1 MERITDDQRRARL
14 AARHGIARRVGS
26 VEDAVRAMTCL
37 HATEPPSVYLS
48 TFARADVTRADVD
61 RALYDDRS
69 VVKQLAMRRTL
80 FVFPRDVLPAVW
92 GSASA
97 RVASHLTTR
106 LAKEVESNGLDADG
120 PGWVTRLH
128 ADVLRTLRED
138 GPSTTAE
145 LRERLP
151 ELARR
156 LEMAPGKAYGGSFP
170 IAPRVLSTL
179 AAGGHVVRG
188 TNAGDWR
195 LSRPRWTATEQ
206 WLGEPATPET
216 EESGYLALV
225 AAWLRTFGPG
235 TETDLVWWLGA
246 TKSVVRRALA
256 QLGAVEVQLEA
267 GPGAPEDA
275 TGWVLP
281 DDLEDVP
288 EPEPW
293 AALLPVLDP
302 TTMGWK
308 QREFHLDP
316 DDVPYLFDSNG
327 NGGTT
332 AWWDGRVVGCWV
344 QDDDGVVEVAL
355 RHDVGSDAVAALAV
369 EAERLTA
376 WLDGQ
381 RVSTVYASPQMKA
394 AR

>member
-1 MERITDDQRRARL
+1 M
-14 AARHGIARRVGS
+14 
-26 VEDAVRAMTCL
+26 
-37 HATEPPSVYLS
+37 
-48 TFARADVTRADVD
+48 
-61 RALYDDRS
+61 
-69 VVKQLAMRRTL
+69 
-80 FVFPRDVLPAVW
+80 
-92 GSASA
+92 
-97 RVASHLTTR
+97 
-106 LAKEVESNGLDADG
+106 
-120 PGWVTRLH
+120 
-128 ADVLRTLRED
+128 
-138 GPSTTAE
+138 
-145 LRERLP
+145 
-151 ELARR
+151 
-156 LEMAPGKAYGGSFP
+156 
-170 IAPRVLSTL
+170 
-179 AAGGHVVRG
+179 
-188 TNAGDWR
+188 
-195 LSRPRWTATEQ
+195 
-206 WLGEPATPET
+206 
-216 EESGYLALV
+216 
-225 AAWLRTFGPG
+225 
-235 TETDLVWWLGA
+235 
-246 TKSVVRRALA
+246 
-256 QLGAVEVQLEA
+256 QLEA